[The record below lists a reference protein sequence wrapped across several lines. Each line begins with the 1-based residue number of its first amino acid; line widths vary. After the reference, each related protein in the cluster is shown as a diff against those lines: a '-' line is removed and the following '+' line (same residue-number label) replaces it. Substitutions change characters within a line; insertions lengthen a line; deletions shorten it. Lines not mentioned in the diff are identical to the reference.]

1 MTKIVDRVPH
11 MQEGAKIQ
19 SVSWIWKIL
28 QMYWVQ
34 FKGADKSYT

>member
-19 SVSWIWKIL
+19 SVSWAQESL
-28 QMYWVQ
+28 QNLNVLR
-34 FKGADKSYT
+34 AV